1 MAAVR
6 GRCFE
11 IVFATVST
19 HDRLADVVHGAQVK
33 DELLLEFDNLVAEL
47 ADELQPQTVTIII
60 VL

>member
-11 IVFATVST
+11 IVFAAATT
-19 HDRLADVVHGAQVK
+19 HDGIADLVHGAQVK
-33 DELLLEFDNLVAEL
+33 DEMLLELDNLVAEL
-47 ADELQPQTVTIII
+47 ANELQTQTVTI